1 MKYISTYR
9 IHLVLTRGL
18 HEDVFLKFV
27 VLTLVSLARNLV
39 KEIKKIW
46 QRHLWISLLA
56 SL

>member
-1 MKYISTYR
+1 MKYISTYHTR
-9 IHLVLTRGL
+9 LVITRGL
-18 HEDVFLKFV
+18 YEDVFLKFV

-46 QRHLWISLLA
+46 QRHFWIALLA